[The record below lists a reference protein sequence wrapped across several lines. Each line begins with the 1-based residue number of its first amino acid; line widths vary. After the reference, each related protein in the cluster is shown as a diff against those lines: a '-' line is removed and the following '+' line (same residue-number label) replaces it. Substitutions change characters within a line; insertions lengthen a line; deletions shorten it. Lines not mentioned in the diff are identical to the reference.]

1 MHTVTTNY
9 FLSKK
14 LCANN
19 SQPLFMKI
27 KSDKKFEPSFKLNF
41 WTKIELFHQC
51 DQENANCCCLTSNR
65 NHFTTNRLKST
76 AKALFDDK
84 KRVFD

>member
-27 KSDKKFEPSFKLNF
+27 KSDQKFEPSFKLNF

-51 DQENANCCCLTSNR
+51 DQENANCCLTSNR